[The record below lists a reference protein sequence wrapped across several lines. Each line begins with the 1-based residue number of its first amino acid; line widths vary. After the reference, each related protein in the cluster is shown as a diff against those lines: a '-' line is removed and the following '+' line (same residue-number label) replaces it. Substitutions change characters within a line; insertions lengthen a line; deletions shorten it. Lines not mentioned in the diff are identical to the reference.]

1 MKAVEFL
8 KKNIILT
15 LAWVLA
21 IVSMFFVVPSAEYSS
36 YIDWRTLGI
45 LWSLMLITRG
55 LMEQGVFRIF
65 AHKLVE
71 ITSGERQLGFS
82 LVMLCFFLSMI
93 ITNDVCLITFV
104 PFTIYIFYEK
114 EDKRN
119 LIYILVLETVA
130 ANLGSMLTPIGNP
143 QNLYLYNLSGMS
155 IGEFIRLML
164 PYSAASFFIIGAL
177 CIFIKK
183 ESIKN
188 EGITISARSHLKVK
202 SWPVTILY
210 LMLLAV
216 AGLVILRMIEWYI
229 LVIATLVAFALLN
242 RKAILK
248 IDYGLLFT
256 FIGFF
261 IFVGNMGNIHMVEG
275 VINGLVDG
283 HEMAAG
289 ILASQVISNVPAALL
304 LSGFTSKI
312 SVLIKAVNIGGLGTL
327 IASMASLI
335 TFKLYANET
344 YAKKGRYFLVF
355 TLVNIGMLA
364 ALIAFDLVII

>member
-1 MKAVEFL
+1 MKVLYFL

-15 LAWVLA
+15 IAWVLA
-21 IVSMFFVVPSAEYSS
+21 IVSMFFVMPSKEYLG
-36 YIDWRTLGI
+36 YIDFRTLGI
-45 LWSLMLITRG
+45 LWSLMLITQG
-55 LMEQGVFRIF
+55 LMQQGVFRIF
-65 AHKLVE
+65 GHKLVQ
-71 ITSGERQLGFS
+71 ITSGERQLGFC

-143 QNLYLYNLSGMS
+143 QNLYLYNLSGMDAGS
-155 IGEFIRLML
+155 FIRLMF
-164 PYSAASFFIIGAL
+164 PYAAASFVIIGIL
-177 CIFIKK
+177 TIFIKK
-183 ESIKN
+183 EKVKN
-188 EGITISARSHLKVK
+188 EGITVSPKSHLKVK
-202 SWPVTILY
+202 SWPKTCAY
-210 LMLLAV
+210 LLLLAV
-216 AGLVILRMIEWYI
+216 AGLVVLRIIDYYI
-229 LVIATLVAFALLN
+229 LVILTLITFLILN

-275 VINGLVDG
+275 LINSLVDG

-304 LSGFTSKI
+304 LSGFTTRI
-312 SVLIKAVNIGGLGTL
+312 DTLLIAVNIGGLGTL

-335 TFKLYANET
+335 TFKIYSNESYAN
-344 YAKKGRYFLVF
+344 KGRYFATF
-355 TLVNIGMLA
+355 TLINVFILA
-364 ALIAFDLVII
+364 ILALFSQQ